1 MPVIEV
7 KNLNVTYRVLMN
19 KSGSLKELFRDAVK
33 GKARVVDYVA
43 IHDIS
48 FTVDKGEVVAILG
61 RNGAGKSTLLKVL
74 AGVLP
79 PTKGTSKVDGK
90 IAPMIE
96 LGAGFHPEMTGAEN
110 VLFYSALMGRDV
122 KQVKKR
128 TPAIGEW
135 AGVADH
141 MEFPLRTFSSGMV
154 ARLAFAT
161 ATDLTMRVLHVIAR
175 LNVGGTARYITQL
188 AHELPKHGIE
198 TFVATGFVQ
207 GAEVEDDSAQ
217 SIDLIRITS
226 MGRSINPIKDHFA
239 RKQLDKIIADIKPD
253 IIHTHTFKA
262 GYVIR
267 MKKQPVPVV
276 HTFHGHLLDDPEFSG
291 LKSKVIVQ
299 LERKLA
305 KKSVKLVTVGRRVA
319 DELLEQNIGERSQF
333 VNIPPG
339 VVPVD
344 VTPKQAAL
352 SNLGLVYDGTPLV
365 GWIARVTGVKN
376 PMRALEVADALPD
389 TRFVLAG
396 GGDLLEQVKAAA
408 PANVSVIGWAQAADL
423 FGAAD
428 IILST
433 SENEGMPVALIEA
446 QLAGKPVVATDVGA
460 VSEVI
465 LNHETGIV
473 TNKNAGSIAS
483 AVESLILDK
492 TTRDE
497 MGRLAT
503 ARARALFSV
512 ERMIN
517 AHIELYKSIVK

>member
-1 MPVIEV
+1 
-7 KNLNVTYRVLMN
+7 
-19 KSGSLKELFRDAVK
+19 
-33 GKARVVDYVA
+33 
-43 IHDIS
+43 
-48 FTVDKGEVVAILG
+48 
-61 RNGAGKSTLLKVL
+61 
-74 AGVLP
+74 
-79 PTKGTSKVDGK
+79 
-90 IAPMIE
+90 
-96 LGAGFHPEMTGAEN
+96 
-110 VLFYSALMGRDV
+110 
-122 KQVKKR
+122 
-128 TPAIGEW
+128 
-135 AGVADH
+135 
-141 MEFPLRTFSSGMV
+141 
-154 ARLAFAT
+154 
-161 ATDLTMRVLHVIAR
+161 MRVLHVIAC

-207 GAEVEDDSAQ
+207 GAEIEDPSAQ
-217 SIDLIRITS
+217 SIDLIRIPS
-226 MGRSINPIKDHFA
+226 MGRSIRPIKDHLA
-239 RKQLDKIIADIKPD
+239 HKQLDKIIQEIKPD

-267 MKKQPVPVV
+267 MKKQPVPVI

-291 LKSKVIVQ
+291 LKSKVIIEV
-299 LERKLA
+299 ERMLA
-305 KKSVKLVTVGRRVA
+305 KKSAKLVTVGRRVA
-319 DELLEQNIGERSQF
+319 DELLEQKIGHRSQF

-339 VVPVD
+339 VIPVE
-344 VTPKQAAL
+344 VTERAQAL
-352 SNLGLVYDGTPLV
+352 KNLNLEDDGQPII

-389 TRFVLAG
+389 TRFVMAG
-396 GGDLLEQVKAAA
+396 GGDLLDEVKANA
-408 PANVSVIGWAQAADL
+408 PSNVNVIGWAEAADL
-423 FGAAD
+423 FGASD

-446 QLAGKPVVATDVGA
+446 QLAGKPVVATDVGS

-503 ARARALFSV
+503 ARAQAQFSV
-512 ERMIN
+512 DRMIN